1 MEVEPKSPSKIKL
14 SIMGFTRYKRVMRIC
29 IVSLVILLL
38 LAGGYFTFEPSK
50 ARDLDARHVLDD
62 VEHVPKEHTF
72 VSRRSWIRVLGGKEE
87 AYYGWVA
94 LNYKMGNL
102 GNSLQGPTLG
112 LLDLG
117 GSSLQVVVEVH
128 DGARDNMH
136 LIRTK
141 IGSVGHQILAYSLP
155 SVGLNEAFDR
165 TVAMLRQHPC
175 LRSDFLQNY
184 TCYACNGPNII
195 HKKNLGGQ
203 SHKSEYIYLVGDP
216 DWEQCKVIARAAAL
230 NLSSSDWS
238 QPTVRTNWKARLSS
252 YNGCSILN
260 LTAYPTG
267 RFHALSGFFAIY
279 NTLDLVPR
287 ANLTKTWERG
297 EQLCSQSWGDSSNIS
312 RNQNY
317 FGQYCFRVPYVASL
331 LEDALCLG
339 GKEIVFAALVE
350 GEYLWLSISKTSISS
365 LKIMDV
371 MYSPILVFLLLT
383 SLLFIVYC
391 SQIKLPMLGNKVP
404 TVGPSLPSYLYPKS
418 RPN

>member
-1 MEVEPKSPSKIKL
+1 
-14 SIMGFTRYKRVMRIC
+14 MRLPI
-29 IVSLVILLL
+29 
-38 LAGGYFTFEPSK
+38 E
-50 ARDLDARHVLDD
+50 DARHVLDD

-141 IGSVGHQILAYSLP
+141 IGSVGHQILAYSFP

-165 TVAMLRQHPC
+165 TVAMLRQ
-175 LRSDFLQNY
+175 LQPIKGN
-184 TCYACNGPNII
+184 
-195 HKKNLGGQ
+195 
-203 SHKSEYIYLVGDP
+203 
-216 DWEQCKVIARAAAL
+216 WEQCKVIARAAAL

-287 ANLTKTWERG
+287 ANLTKTWGERNACIV
-297 EQLCSQSWGDSSNIS
+297 LIFYLNVPRVSSE
-312 RNQNY
+312 
-317 FGQYCFRVPYVASL
+317 V
-331 LEDALCLG
+331 
-339 GKEIVFAALVE
+339 K
-350 GEYLWLSISKTSISS
+350 
-365 LKIMDV
+365 
-371 MYSPILVFLLLT
+371 
-383 SLLFIVYC
+383 
-391 SQIKLPMLGNKVP
+391 
-404 TVGPSLPSYLYPKS
+404 
-418 RPN
+418 